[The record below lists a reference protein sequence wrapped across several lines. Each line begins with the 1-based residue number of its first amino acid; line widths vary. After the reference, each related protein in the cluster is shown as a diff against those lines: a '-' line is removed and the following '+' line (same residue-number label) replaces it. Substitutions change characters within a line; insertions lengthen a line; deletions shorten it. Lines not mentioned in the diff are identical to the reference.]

1 MIYKVEKIIDR
12 EYKLNDSI
20 TLRISEKDDS
30 LEVKY
35 DEKLM
40 TEHEVNEIV
49 NEFMKMLVSQIL
61 VNDNVKVLDG
71 TSK

>member
-20 TLRISEKDDS
+20 TLCISEKDDS